1 MEKVRKDEYMPP
13 QSLQQ
18 QQQQQHT
25 PMLYMK
31 MNAIWHRCMANKS
44 VRSQRLALLSLEETQ
59 PLRSPSAEARCHGM
73 INCHCFDRSCAGVVN
88 ARQLHNMPEPE

>member
-1 MEKVRKDEYMPP
+1 MASMYG
-13 QSLQQ
+13 QQ
-18 QQQQQHT
+18 
-25 PMLYMK
+25 K
-31 MNAIWHRCMANKS
+31 RAVSAACC
-44 VRSQRLALLSLEETQ
+44 LLSLEETQ